1 MAIYDR
7 SNIDYSGM
15 IRDMINAR
23 TAGAKIAADNIRNQ
37 GELWGNFA
45 KDMGS
50 MGART
55 LDAYQA
61 YQESPEARL
70 KALEQELQQ
79 AQNEQK
85 YNEQVAQR
93 RALDRAIAGYPEY
106 KKALAEDKAKAEA
119 MARNEY
125 INNAAKSMTGYHSNM
140 TGYDDYMNRMSDID
154 ALRPY
159 IDEPI
164 DTNEYMK
171 VIEDEYRR
179 RV

>member
-1 MAIYDR
+1 MAGIYDR

-15 IRDMINAR
+15 IRDMINTK
-23 TAGAKIAADNIRNQ
+23 TAGAKIAADNIRKQ

-45 KDMGS
+45 KDMGA

-70 KALEQELQQ
+70 KALEQELQE
-79 AQNEQK
+79 AQ
-85 YNEQVAQR
+85 YNEQVAKR
-93 RALDRAIAGYPEY
+93 RAFDEFVNNSNARKAYMAQTAASMDGYRPNMAGYGVYMDAPQ
-106 KKALAEDKAKAEA
+106 
-119 MARNEY
+119 NEY
-125 INNAAKSMTGYHSNM
+125 
-140 TGYDDYMNRMSDID
+140 
-154 ALRPY
+154 L
-159 IDEPI
+159 
-164 DTNEYMK
+164 K

>member
-23 TAGAKIAADNIRNQ
+23 TAKAKIAADNIRRQ

-45 KDMGS
+45 KDMGA

-70 KALEQELQQ
+70 KALEQELQE

-93 RALDRAIAGYPEY
+93 RAFDEFVNNSAARKAYMDRAAASMDGYRPNMAGY
-106 KKALAEDKAKAEA
+106 
-119 MARNEY
+119 
-125 INNAAKSMTGYHSNM
+125 GV
-140 TGYDDYMNRMSDID
+140 YMD
-154 ALRPY
+154 APQ
-159 IDEPI
+159 
-164 DTNEYMK
+164 NEYMK